1 MDGRVIL
8 YADKITGSMERA
20 IAETD
25 RRREKQ
31 TAYNTAHGITPQ
43 SIKRNIGDILA
54 SVYERD
60 HVMVDAGLAEGGS
73 VPLMGHNLQAVI
85 ADMEK
90 KMREAASNL
99 DFEQAARLRDEV
111 KRLRAVEL
119 AVLDDPMATQRDV
132 EDRAGRYEGER
143 RTGSVPGEDGK
154 PVAGSGGQGSRRKKT
169 NPRDKDRAREALSA
183 SELFNTGE
191 NSDAPE
197 DWAAAVGNN
206 SDIDKGGIGN
216 ATSQT
221 QTGLREHNSNKSLR
235 EPDLSTSKSAPSHAV
250 HTVGDASQ
258 PKTPSASLLSGR
270 APETSHERKF
280 GERGLAT
287 KAAKLMEEQR
297 PHQRGRPSDGGT
309 SGTDGKFAPLAAH
322 LSRPHKPTLD
332 EMGPHAER
340 PLPGAKPLPQRPAPN
355 MATFKAGKTIVVAE
369 DGEVERRGKRRRAVK
384 SGRPGS

>member
-1 MDGRVIL
+1 
-8 YADKITGSMERA
+8 
-20 IAETD
+20 
-25 RRREKQ
+25 
-31 TAYNTAHGITPQ
+31 
-43 SIKRNIGDILA
+43 
-54 SVYERD
+54 
-60 HVMVDAGLAEGGS
+60 
-73 VPLMGHNLQAVI
+73 
-85 ADMEK
+85 MEK

-143 RTGSVPGEDGK
+143 RTGWVPGEDGK

-169 NPRDKDRAREALSA
+169 NPRDKDRARDALSA

-197 DWAAAVGNN
+197 DWAAAVDNN
-206 SDIDKGGIGN
+206 SGIDKGGIGN

-340 PLPGAKPLPQRPAPN
+340 PLPGAKTVAPATRAEHGN
-355 MATFKAGKTIVVAE
+355 VQGWQNHRRCRGRRGRTTRKTQASGEVGTAGKLGPMFESLNKLGYEIAVLSHSQAILSI
-369 DGEVERRGKRRRAVK
+369 DFPSAVEEITGASEHFQQNR
-384 SGRPGS
+384 SHFC